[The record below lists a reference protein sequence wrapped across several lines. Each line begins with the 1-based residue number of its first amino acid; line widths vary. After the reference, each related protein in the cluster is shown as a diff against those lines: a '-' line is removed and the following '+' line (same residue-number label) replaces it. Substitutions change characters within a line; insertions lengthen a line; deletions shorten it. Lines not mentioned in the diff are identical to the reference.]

1 MAKLSRIRTA
11 QVAVSTAGT
20 IAVAAANPERTGI
33 IIQNLDA
40 AIICY
45 VGESGVQPTTGLRL
59 GVGAS
64 IQIEGNTGPIYVASA
79 SGTPSIAVLEY

>member
-1 MAKLSRIRTA
+1 MPRNTRIRTA

-20 IAVAAANPERTGI
+20 IAVAAENSERTGI

-40 AIICY
+40 SIICY

-59 GVGAS
+59 GVGVS

-79 SGTPSIAVLEY
+79 SAPPPIAVLEY